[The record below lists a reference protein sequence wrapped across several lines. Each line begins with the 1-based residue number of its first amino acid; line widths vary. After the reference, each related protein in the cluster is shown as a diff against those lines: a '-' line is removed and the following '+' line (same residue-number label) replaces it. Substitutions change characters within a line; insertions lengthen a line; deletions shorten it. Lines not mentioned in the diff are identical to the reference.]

1 MSVVFVNTLFAR
13 LKLSY
18 TNNTQGFSKEKY
30 AKFNLAYNVGDKHL
44 AVEKIVTYLNHILM
58 LR

>member
-1 MSVVFVNTLFAR
+1 MSVVFINTPFAR
-13 LKLSY
+13 LKLGY

-30 AKFNLAYNVGDKHL
+30 AKFNLADNVGDKHL
-44 AVEKIVTYLNHILM
+44 AVEKIVTYLNRILM